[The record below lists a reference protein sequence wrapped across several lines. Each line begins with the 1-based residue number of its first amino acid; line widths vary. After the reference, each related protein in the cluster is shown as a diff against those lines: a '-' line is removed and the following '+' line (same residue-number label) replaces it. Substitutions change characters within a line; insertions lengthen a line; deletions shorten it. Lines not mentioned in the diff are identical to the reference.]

1 MWSREQLDT
10 QRRLRGRAYPNRRAW
25 LPCVGFLV
33 GYLIAALLT
42 VGSAPAATVPDE
54 IRFNR
59 DIRPILSNNCFR
71 CHGPDKN
78 ARMMELR
85 LDRREAAIEAGAIVP
100 GDTAASKLIE
110 RILAEDEV
118 RRMPPVYS
126 DKKLTEEQKALLT
139 RWIAEGA
146 EYEPHWAYL
155 APEKAAAPEGPA
167 AIDSFLDRRL
177 KERGLEPVGL
187 ADRRTLIR
195 RLSFDLTG
203 LPPTPEEVAALVNAR
218 DPLAYEKVVD
228 RLLASPRFGER
239 MAVHWLDLVRYADS
253 VGVHSDVA
261 IDVYPYRDYVI
272 RSFNENTPFDQFTRE
287 QLAGDLLS
295 NPTDWQ
301 VVATAFNR
309 LNRMTNEGGSQ
320 AKEYLVKY
328 AADRARTVSGAW
340 LGSTMG
346 CAECHDHK
354 FDPFLQK
361 DFYQLQAFFADVEEE
376 GVYSSQAVWGP
387 STRILPEA
395 AKAEIAG
402 IDRELAALRESGKGA
417 LDASPQQLSEFASR
431 LREQMEAWRTLQPD
445 HVADDCSD
453 PDISGCDDIEL
464 RVGAEGVVE
473 AAIVGEGKPG
483 RAMYRVEI
491 PAPRGKATAV
501 RLEALLADK
510 FERFLLSK
518 FEIEV
523 LGRGKRPVPVAI
535 RGVAPDREE
544 PEAMLRDT
552 LDDNHHTVWGG
563 DLCLDIQ
570 RQAVFVFDEPLEMRD
585 GERLRITLTFNG
597 RAGRTMLGRFR
608 LSATDSDFPES
619 APAGTLREAVL
630 TSGEWTAVQRSAV
643 SAAFQQVTDGNP
655 NWDRI
660 RRLERRKKALHDF
673 ADQCLIT
680 RVAEEPRVVRV
691 LARGNWMDE
700 SGEIVEPQTPGFL
713 SPIAAN
719 GKRLTRL
726 DLANW
731 LVSKDN
737 PLAARVFVNRLWDL
751 YFGQGLSKVLDDLG
765 SQGETP
771 IHQDLLDWLAVE
783 FVESGW
789 NVKHIIRTMMLS
801 DAYRRS
807 SEPTAELREQ
817 DPYNRLHGRQPMLRL
832 DAEFIRDNALA
843 VSGLL
848 NLEMGGPGVKPYQPQ
863 GYYAELNF
871 PKRVYKPDLNADQ
884 FRRGVYTHWQR
895 TFLHPSLMAFDAPSR
910 EECTAD
916 RTVSNTPLQSL
927 ALLNDPTYVEAA
939 RAFGAR
945 ILQSSAGQ
953 DAARLEF
960 AFQQA
965 FSRDPLEEERRT
977 LLEFLERQRRQF
989 RADPDGAEK
998 LLSVGIWEAPASL
1011 DRVELAA
1018 WTSVARALF
1027 NKHEFITRY

>member
-1 MWSREQLDT
+1 MVLFAGQ
-10 QRRLRGRAYPNRRAW
+10 AYPVGRHFPARRSWSQLAG
-25 LPCVGFLV
+25 LLCTAFLAV
-33 GYLIAALLT
+33 VSCAGQAA
-42 VGSAPAATVPDE
+42 AATVPEE

-78 ARMMELR
+78 ARMMDLR
-85 LDRREAAIEAGAIVP
+85 LDRREAAIEAGGIVP
-100 GDTAASKLIE
+100 GDTAASKLVA
-110 RILAEDEV
+110 RIHAEDEV

-126 DKKLTEEQKALLT
+126 DKQLTEDQKALLT
-139 RWIAEGA
+139 RWVAEGA
-146 EYEPHWAYL
+146 EYEPHWSYL
-155 APEKAAAPEGPA
+155 APQKTAAPDGPA
-167 AIDSFLDRRL
+167 AIDFFLERRL
-177 KERGLEPVGL
+177 AERNLAPVAE
-187 ADRRTLIR
+187 ADRCTLIR

-203 LPPTPEEVAALVNAR
+203 LPPTSEEVAAFVNDR
-218 DPLAYEKVVD
+218 DPAAYEKVLD
-228 RLLASPRFGER
+228 RLLASPHFGER
-239 MAVHWLDLVRYADS
+239 MAVQWLDLVRYADS
-253 VGVHSDVA
+253 VGFHSDVA
-261 IDVYPYRDYVI
+261 VNVYPYRDYVI
-272 RSFNENTPFDQFTRE
+272 RAFNENMPFDRFTRE

-301 VVATAFNR
+301 LVATAFNR

-328 AADRARTVSGAW
+328 ASDRARTVSAAW

-376 GVYSSQAVWGP
+376 GVYSSQARWGP
-387 STRILPEA
+387 SMRILPDP
-395 AKAEIAG
+395 AKAEIAA
-402 IDRELAALRESGKGA
+402 IDRELASLREKGSGSA
-417 LDASPQQLSEFASR
+417 DAGPQQLTDFAGR
-431 LREQMEAWRTLQPD
+431 LRKQMESWRTLRPD
-445 HVADDCSD
+445 RVIDDCSD
-453 PDISGCDDIEL
+453 PDISGCDNLEL
-464 RVGAEGVVE
+464 RIAESDVVE
-473 AAIVGEGKPG
+473 AAITGEGKPG

-491 PAPRGKATAV
+491 PPVAGRVTAL
-501 RLEALLADK
+501 RLEALLADD
-510 FERFLLSK
+510 FERFQVSK
-518 FEIEV
+518 LEIEL
-523 LGRGKRPVPVAI
+523 LGRGPRPSPVAI
-535 RGVAPDREE
+535 GAAAPDREE
-544 PEAMLRDT
+544 PDAMLRDT
-552 LDDNHHTVWGG
+552 LDDNHHTIWGG
-563 DLCLDIQ
+563 DLCVDIQ
-570 RQAVFVFDEPLEMRD
+570 RQAVFVFDEPLEMRK
-585 GERLRITLTFNG
+585 GERLRVTMTFNG

-608 LSATDSDFPES
+608 LSATDSDFPEP
-619 APAGTLREAVL
+619 APFGTLRAAVL
-630 TSGEWTAVQRSAV
+630 ASGEWTAGQRNAV
-643 SAAFQQVTDGNP
+643 EHAFRQTDAGNA

-673 ADQCLIT
+673 ADHCLIT
-680 RVAEEPRVVRV
+680 KVAEKPRVVRV
-691 LARGNWMDE
+691 LGRGNWMDE
-700 SGEIVEPQTPGFL
+700 SGEIVEPQTPQFL
-713 SPIAAN
+713 SSIEAN
-719 GKRLTRL
+719 GRRLTRL

-731 LVSKDN
+731 LVSNDN
-737 PLAARVFVNRLWDL
+737 PLTARVFVNRLWDI

-771 IHQDLLDWLAVE
+771 IHQDLLDWMAVE
-783 FVESGW
+783 FMESGW
-789 NVKHIIRTMMLS
+789 DVKHIIRTMMLS
-801 DAYRRS
+801 ETYRRS
-807 SEPTAELREQ
+807 SEPTAELRER

-848 NLEMGGPGVKPYQPQ
+848 NRKMGGPSAKPYQPQ

-895 TFLHPSLMAFDAPSR
+895 TFVHPSMMAFDAPSR

-945 ILQSSAGQ
+945 ILQSG
-953 DAARLEF
+953 AARDTERLSF
-960 AFQQA
+960 AFQEA
-965 FSRDPLEEERRT
+965 FSRDPLDEERQM
-977 LLEFLERQRRQF
+977 LLEFLDRQRQVF
-989 RADPDGAEK
+989 RADAAEAEK
-998 LLSVGIWEAPASL
+998 LLSVGIWEAPRTL
-1011 DRVELAA
+1011 DTVELAA